1 MAAKNSKRT
10 IKINCI
16 GPTYYSIRPDF
27 WETYTDQQLI
37 DAYNH
42 FFEWVIMNEEQMI
55 LKEAEKAWNT
65 LDKWKKVC
73 IKRGIS
79 PQVLQG

>member
-1 MAAKNSKRT
+1 MTTKNNRT

-16 GPTYYSIRPDF
+16 GPHFYTVNPSF
-27 WETYTDQQLI
+27 WGTYTDQQLT

-42 FFEWVIMNEEQMI
+42 FFEWVIMNEEEML
-55 LKEAEKAWNT
+55 LKEAEKAWKT

-73 IKRGIS
+73 LKRGIA
-79 PQVLQG
+79 LDALHG